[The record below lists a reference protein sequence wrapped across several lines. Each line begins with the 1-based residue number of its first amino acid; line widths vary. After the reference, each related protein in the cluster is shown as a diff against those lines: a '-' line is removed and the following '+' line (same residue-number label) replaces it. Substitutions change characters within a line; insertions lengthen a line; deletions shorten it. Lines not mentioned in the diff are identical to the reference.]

1 MMLLGETIWVR
12 IPRFTRREQWR
23 WLLFHPVLA
32 VVAKLRWLTLVL
44 SIPIIRFRTTHL
56 NTGSFM
62 KARSA
67 WDNPSYCWVGLLAR
81 PSG

>member
-1 MMLLGETIWVR
+1 MMLLGETIWVP

-23 WLLFHPVLA
+23 WLLFHPVLTTL
-32 VVAKLRWLTLVL
+32 AKLRWLTLVL
-44 SIPIIRFRTTHL
+44 NILIIRFRATHL
-56 NTGSFM
+56 NTGPLM

-67 WDNPSYCWVGLLAR
+67 WGNPSYCWVGPLAR

>member
-1 MMLLGETIWVR
+1 MMLLGETIWVC
-12 IPRFTRREQWR
+12 ILRFTRREQWR

-32 VVAKLRWLTLVL
+32 AVVKLRWLTLAL
-44 SIPIIRFRTTHL
+44 SILIIRFRATHL
-56 NTGSFM
+56 NTGPFM
-62 KARSA
+62 KAWSA